1 MRNRLLLWWVGASLA
16 LGASSAWADK
26 SIDVGRITA
35 VFKEAGWTG
44 SADMPYNIDILSAM
58 GTVRGKG
65 KVLSLAAPDGAPLA
79 VMYVGATYPQGN
91 VYNRRGNCGS
101 DARFYIRDLND
112 SKLED
117 YRCLYAGGPY
127 ATADLMKN
135 WVRYLNQAA
144 ATVKVAAPE
153 QALFVRMRVTSHG
166 GYLIEVEALLSPSF
180 VGLTD
185 ATAAAEVP
193 ALLQAGLA
201 PWADKLG
208 EAAVK
213 ALTSFSGD
221 LIVPRVEF
229 SSAAR

>member
-1 MRNRLLLWWVGASLA
+1 MKAKPLLLGFCASLA
-16 LGASSAWADK
+16 LMAPNAWADK

-35 VFKEAGWTG
+35 VFKEAGWAG

-65 KVLSLAAPDGAPLA
+65 KVMSLAAPDGTPQALI
-79 VMYVGATYPQGN
+79 YVGATYPQGN
-91 VYNRRGNCGS
+91 VYNRRGTCGT
-101 DARFYIRDLND
+101 DARFYIRDLNE

-144 ATVKVAAPE
+144 ATVNFAVPD
-153 QALFVRMRVTSHG
+153 QALFVRMRVTSRG
-166 GYLIEVEALLSPSF
+166 GYLIEVEALLAPGF
-180 VGLTD
+180 IGLPD
-185 ATAAAEVP
+185 AKAAAEVP
-193 ALLQAGLA
+193 ALLPAGLA
-201 PWADKLG
+201 PWADQLG

-213 ALTSFSGD
+213 ALTSFSGN
-221 LIVPRVEF
+221 LVVPPVEF
-229 SSAAR
+229 SNPAK